1 MGSRADG
8 AAVDRAVRT
17 GELKGLVV
25 TGTTPGGSADQGRL
39 QPLDVVQ
46 SVQDQPVRSV
56 AEACDVLESVMPG
69 SQVRVSYIRFPELMT
84 WTSQFT
90 FQGTHRGSGAAPE
103 LGTGNGMKQGAS
115 GHASAGADAPMPAGH
130 M

>member
-1 MGSRADG
+1 
-8 AAVDRAVRT
+8 VI
-17 GELKGLVV
+17 

-46 SVQDQPVRSV
+46 SVQDQPVHSV

-69 SQVRVSYIRFPELMT
+69 SQLRVSYIRFPGLTT
-84 WTSQFT
+84 WTSRFT
-90 FQGTHRGSGAAPE
+90 FQGTHQGSGAAPE
-103 LGTGNGMKQGAS
+103 TGMADGTKQGPS
-115 GHASAGADAPMPAGH
+115 GHASPGADVPMSSGH